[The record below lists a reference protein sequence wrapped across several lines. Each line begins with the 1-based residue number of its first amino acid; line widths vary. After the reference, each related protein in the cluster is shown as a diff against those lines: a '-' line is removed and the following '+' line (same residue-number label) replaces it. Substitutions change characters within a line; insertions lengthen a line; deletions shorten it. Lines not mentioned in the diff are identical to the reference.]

1 VTGILV
7 KLFVYKGAV
16 ANFGDELNE
25 WLVPKI
31 FPGLLDDDPSRL
43 LLAIGSILYD
53 HHPEEARKIVFGSG
67 YGGYTAVP
75 KLDRNWDIRCVRGPL
90 TAKALRLPM
99 ALVAGDTAIL
109 IRDYYSRTAPKPWPV
124 SFIPHFQSVARGHWQ
139 AACRLANIHFI
150 DPRSPVDDVLQQIS
164 WSGIVVTE
172 AMHGAIVAD
181 ALRVPWIAIKPVDRK
196 HHLKWHDWAGALD
209 LDVRF
214 QAVAPTSMAEWLA
227 LRDRQPGRLVAAAKR
242 FQVAKLV
249 EGPLVLRAC
258 RSLAN
263 AAKAEPQLSS
273 DSALE
278 KAAGR
283 LRDAAATL
291 AKDYRRLG

>member
-1 VTGILV
+1 V

-16 ANFGDELNE
+16 PNFGDELNE

-31 FPGLLDDDPSRL
+31 LPDLLDDDPSQL

-53 HHPEEARKIVFGSG
+53 HHPAEARKIVFGSG

-90 TAKALRLPM
+90 TAKALGLPT
-99 ALVAGDTAIL
+99 ATVAGDTAIL
-109 IRDYYSRTAPKPWPV
+109 IRDHYRGVAPKRWPV
-124 SFIPHFQSVARGHWQ
+124 SFIPHFQSIARGHWQ
-139 AACRLANIHFI
+139 AASRLANIHFI

-164 WSGIVVTE
+164 GSGIVVTE

-181 ALRVPWIAIKPVDRK
+181 ALRVPWIAIRPIDPK
-196 HHLKWHDWAGALD
+196 HHMKWQDWAGALG

-214 QAVAPTSMAEWLA
+214 QAVTPTSIAEWLA
-227 LRDRQPGRLVAAAKR
+227 LRDRQPGRLVGAAKR
-242 FQVAKLV
+242 LQVAKLV

-258 RSLAN
+258 RSLAR
-263 AAKAEPQLSS
+263 ASKAEPQLSS
-273 DSALE
+273 DSALQQ
-278 KAAGR
+278 ATDR
-283 LRDAAATL
+283 LRDAAAMLTR
-291 AKDYRRLG
+291 DYRRPA